1 MTSVPA
7 APASTALVNGETYPL
22 DGPHGDGLEAV
33 VAALVP
39 AFVHDGAVR
48 GIAVAVND
56 AVLPRGLWAT
66 TRIAPGDRVEI
77 VNAVQGG

>member
-1 MTSVPA
+1 M
-7 APASTALVNGETYPL
+7 STPTAVVNGATYPL
-22 DGPHGDGLEAV
+22 PGADGDGLEGV

-39 AFVHDGAVR
+39 AFVADGVAQ

-56 AVLPRGLWAT
+56 AVVPRGLWAA

-77 VNAVQGG
+77 VTAVQGG

>member
-1 MTSVPA
+1 MSTPSTSA
-7 APASTALVNGETYPL
+7 TAVVNGETYPL
-22 DGPHGDGLEAV
+22 DGPHGDGVEAV

-39 AFVHDGAVR
+39 AFVADGTAA

-56 AVLPRGLWAT
+56 AVVPRGLWAG

-77 VNAVQGG
+77 VTAVQGG

>member
-1 MTSVPA
+1 MTT
-7 APASTALVNGETYPL
+7 PASAPTALVNGETYPL
-22 DGPHGDGLEAV
+22 DGPHGDGVEGV

-39 AFVHDGAVR
+39 AFVADGSVQ

-56 AVLPRGLWAT
+56 AVVPRGLWAD

-77 VNAVQGG
+77 VTAVQGG

>member
-1 MTSVPA
+1 MIATPA
-7 APASTALVNGETYPL
+7 ARTAVVNGEAYPL
-22 DGPHGDGLEAV
+22 DGPHGDGVEDV

-39 AFVHDGAVR
+39 AFVADGSVQ

-56 AVLPRGLWAT
+56 AVVPRGLWAG

-77 VNAVQGG
+77 VTAVQGG